1 MELNKITFKKLLIL
15 IFAGILFYLGLNN
28 LGVVLDKIGVLFDV
42 IFPFILGACL
52 AFIIN
57 VPMSRIE
64 KTLFEKTNIKK
75 GKRAISF
82 VLTLALLIGVIAVAL
97 NIIIPQ
103 VAATLYAIARELP
116 EAADSFQNWIVERTG
131 TWATL
136 YSILENFSIDWG
148 EIASGLSEVMK
159 KLGTTMVNSGIGAV
173 TNIIGMIVSFFIG
186 LIFSVYI
193 LMSKEKLGQEGKQI
207 LFALFSEKNAKKILY
222 VFELSSRTFSRF
234 ISGQCLEACILGLM
248 FFVTMSII
256 RLPYG
261 MLIAVMISLTALIP
275 IVGAFIGC
283 AFGALFILIE
293 SPVQALIFIIVFL
306 VLQQIE
312 GNLVYPHVVGNS
324 VGLPSMW
331 VLFAVTVGGKLM
343 GVFGMILFIPI
354 CSVVYA
360 LFRLYI
366 KDRLKKKAV
375 PPELWNKPLKLDE
388 GVMTSENTKQ

>member
-64 KTLFEKTNIKK
+64 KALFEKTNIKK

-103 VAATLYAIARELP
+103 IAATLYAIARELP

-131 TWATL
+131 TWVTL
-136 YSILENFSIDWG
+136 YGILENFSIDWG
-148 EIASGLSEVMK
+148 EIASGLSEIMK

-222 VFELSSRTFSRF
+222 VFELSSKTFSRF

-248 FFVTMSII
+248 FFMTMSII

-388 GVMTSENTKQ
+388 GVMISENTKK

>member
-64 KTLFEKTNIKK
+64 KALFEKTNIKK

-103 VAATLYAIARELP
+103 IAATLYAIARELP

-131 TWATL
+131 TWVTL
-136 YSILENFSIDWG
+136 YGILENFSIDWG

-222 VFELSSRTFSRF
+222 VFELSSKTFSRF

-248 FFVTMSII
+248 FFMTMSII

-388 GVMTSENTKQ
+388 GVMISENTKK

>member
-64 KTLFEKTNIKK
+64 KTLFEKTNIKR

-103 VAATLYAIARELP
+103 IAATLYAIARELP
-116 EAADSFQNWIVERTG
+116 EAADSFQSWIVERTG
-131 TWATL
+131 TWVTL
-136 YSILENFSIDWG
+136 YGILENFSIDWG

-222 VFELSSRTFSRF
+222 VFELSSKTFSRF

-388 GVMTSENTKQ
+388 GVMTSENTKK

>member
-15 IFAGILFYLGLNN
+15 IFVGILFYLGLNN

-64 KTLFEKTNIKK
+64 KALFEKTNIKK

-82 VLTLALLIGVIAVAL
+82 ILTLALLIGVIAVAL

-103 VAATLYAIARELP
+103 IAATLYAIARELP

-131 TWATL
+131 TWVTL
-136 YSILENFSIDWG
+136 YGILENFSIDWG
-148 EIASGLSEVMK
+148 EIASGLSEIMK

-222 VFELSSRTFSRF
+222 VFELSSKTFSRF

-388 GVMTSENTKQ
+388 GVMISENTKK

>member
-64 KTLFEKTNIKK
+64 KALFEKTNIKK

-103 VAATLYAIARELP
+103 IASTLYAIARELP

-131 TWATL
+131 TWVTL
-136 YSILENFSIDWG
+136 YGILENFSIDWG
-148 EIASGLSEVMK
+148 EIASGLSEIMK

-222 VFELSSRTFSRF
+222 VFELSSKTFSRF

-248 FFVTMSII
+248 FFMTMSII

-388 GVMTSENTKQ
+388 GVMISENTKK

>member
-28 LGVVLDKIGVLFDV
+28 LGVVLDKIGILLDV

-64 KTLFEKTNIKK
+64 KALFEKTNIKK

-82 VLTLALLIGVIAVAL
+82 ILTLALLIGVIAVAL

-103 VAATLYAIARELP
+103 IAATLYAIARELP

-131 TWATL
+131 TWVTL
-136 YSILENFSIDWG
+136 YGILENFSIDWG

-388 GVMTSENTKQ
+388 GVMISENTKK

>member
-103 VAATLYAIARELP
+103 IAATLYAIAKELP

-131 TWATL
+131 TWVTL
-136 YSILENFSIDWG
+136 YGILENFSIDWG

-222 VFELSSRTFSRF
+222 VFELSSKTFSRF

-293 SPVQALIFIIVFL
+293 SPVQALIFIVVFL

-354 CSVVYA
+354 CSVAYA

-375 PPELWNKPLKLDE
+375 QPELWNKPLKLDE
-388 GVMTSENTKQ
+388 GVMTSEDKKR